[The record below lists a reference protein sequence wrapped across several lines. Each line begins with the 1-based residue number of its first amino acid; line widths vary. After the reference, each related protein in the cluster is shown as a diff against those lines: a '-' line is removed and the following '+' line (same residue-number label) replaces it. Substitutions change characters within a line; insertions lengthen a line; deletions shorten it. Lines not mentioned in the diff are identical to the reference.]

1 MSKTAKETNCTRCA
15 HRQVCKHKEDFLNVV
30 NAINDASVSWSDGSK
45 GCIKKVVD
53 YDCVGCIEV
62 SCRYCQPELAYPRG
76 NTL

>member
-1 MSKTAKETNCTRCA
+1 MSKTAKETNCTRCV
-15 HRQVCKHKEDFLNVV
+15 HGQVCKHKEDFLNVV
-30 NAINDASVSWSDGSK
+30 NAINNASEGY
-45 GCIKKVVD
+45 IKKVVD